1 MRMRTNYKK
10 TQHYGTMNLNIFII
24 LSRFTPKPYEIQYIE
39 IYMCMHDKKITYQW
53 LCDKPY
59 TCLFSE
65 TDFFMPHRNQRNCL
79 KCC

>member
-1 MRMRTNYKK
+1 
-10 TQHYGTMNLNIFII
+10 
-24 LSRFTPKPYEIQYIE
+24 
-39 IYMCMHDKKITYQW
+39 MCMHDKKITYQW